1 MGFRAPYL
9 LQTARIVSS
18 GQLDLESLR
27 ALPTPKAREA
37 LCELPGVG
45 EKIANCVLLFAYGF
59 QDAFPVDV
67 WVQKAIRQ
75 LYFAKRKPTEMRLR
89 NFVETHFGP
98 NAGYAQQYLFH
109 YMRIASKTERA

>member
-9 LQTARIVSS
+9 LKTARIIASH
-18 GQLDLESLR
+18 QLNLESLR
-27 ALPTPKAREA
+27 ALPTSQARET

-67 WVQKAIRQ
+67 WVQKAVRQ
-75 LYFAKRKPTEMRLR
+75 LYFAKRKPTEKRLKH
-89 NFVETHFGP
+89 FVQTHFGP

-109 YMRIASKTERA
+109 YIRTARSKN